1 MNASTN
7 KIADKTTTFHGGC
20 PQDCPDTCAMTYTV
34 LDGKLV
40 DVQGKPEHPFTR
52 GGLCTKLRDFAD
64 HHYNADRVLYPLKR
78 KGPKGSRQF
87 VRISWDEALAEIK
100 QRWTGIIEQYGAQAI
115 MPYSY
120 LGNQGI
126 VQGLNVGDPFF
137 NKLGATVCERTFCG
151 SGSSTAWLM
160 TIGPTGGLD
169 PESFIYSKYMVI
181 WGCNSVS
188 TNLHHWHIIH
198 EAQKKGVKL
207 VVIDTFKS
215 LTAKQAD
222 WHLMPKPGTDGALA
236 MALINTLI
244 AENLLDHD
252 YIEKYTVGFEELKE
266 RAATCTPEW
275 AEGITG
281 VAASDIRKLAK
292 EMYEA
297 KATAIRMGVALERHH
312 GGGQTIRAVCCIP
325 ALTGAWRHVGGGLM
339 QMPLWEFPL
348 RFDRICRPDF
358 IPAGTR
364 VVNNLRLGQAL
375 NGDMKLD
382 PPIKSLMV
390 YNANPVSQTPESNKI
405 VEGLKRDDLFTV
417 VSEHFITDTAAYA
430 DIILPATMAA
440 EMDDMIL
447 SWGHFYLTYNEKCIE
462 PPGEAVSNA
471 ELFRRLAR
479 TFGFD
484 DPQFQRTDAQ
494 MIEDYIDWTA
504 PQMAG
509 IDIEHFK
516 NVGYAHLKVGTPS
529 DRCPHREGNFP
540 TPSGKVEFKTSAAA
554 NGNFVATPFRQLYD
568 AFQAAE
574 PVDPLPAYVPS
585 RERPET
591 NPELAKKY
599 PLNIVTPKSHG
610 FLNSQYAN
618 EAHKV
623 GGQGEQYVLINPSD
637 AQTRGIRNGDFIRV
651 FNDRGEFHGDARI
664 TDDTLPGVVVATLGY
679 WRSRNKGG
687 GAVNVISSDQY
698 VNLGH
703 SPSLS
708 DNLVQ
713 VEAA

>member
-1 MNASTN
+1 MNAPVDN
-7 KIADKTTTFHGGC
+7 VTTFHGGC

-34 LDGKLV
+34 KDGKLI
-40 DVQGKPEHPFTR
+40 DVAGKPEHPMTR
-52 GGLCTKLRDFAD
+52 GGLCVKLKDFAD
-64 HHYNADRVLYPLKR
+64 HHYNSERVLYPLKR

-87 VRISWDEALAEIK
+87 ERISWDEALSEIK
-100 QRWTGIIEQYGAQAI
+100 QRWTGIIQQYGAQAI

-160 TIGPTGGLD
+160 TMGPTGGLD
-169 PESFIYSKYMVI
+169 PESFVHSKYMVI

-207 VVIDTFKS
+207 VVIDTYKS

-222 WHLMPKPGTDGALA
+222 WHIMPKPGTDGALA

-244 AENLLDHD
+244 AQDLLDHD
-252 YIEKYTVGFEELKE
+252 YIANYTLGFDELKQ
-266 RAATCTPEW
+266 RAASCTPEW

-281 VAASDIRKLAK
+281 VAAADIRKLAQ
-292 EMYEA
+292 EFAAA
-297 KATAIRMGVALERHH
+297 KASAIRMGVALERHH

-348 RFDRICRPDF
+348 KFDVICRPDF

-364 VVNNLRLGQAL
+364 VINNLKLGQAL
-375 NGDMKLD
+375 TGEMPLD
-382 PPIKSLMV
+382 PPLKSLMV
-390 YNANPVSQTPESNKI
+390 WNANPVSQTPESNKI
-405 VEGLKRDDLFTV
+405 VQGLKREDLFLV
-417 VSEHFITDTAAYA
+417 VAEHFITDTASYA

-447 SWGHFYLTYNEKCIE
+447 SWGHFYLTYNQKCIA
-462 PPGEAVSNA
+462 PPGETASNA
-471 ELFRRLAR
+471 EIFRRLAR

-484 DPQFQRTDAQ
+484 EPQFQRSDAQ
-494 MIEDYIDWTA
+494 MVEDTLDWSSPALKGVT
-504 PQMAG
+504 M
-509 IDIEHFK
+509 EEFK
-516 NVGYAHLKVGTPS
+516 RVGYVHLKVGTPD
-529 DRCPHREGNFP
+529 DRCPHKEGNFP
-540 TPSGKVEFKTSAAA
+540 TPSGKVEFKSSAAA
-554 NGNFVATPFRQLYD
+554 GGNFVATPFRQLYD
-568 AFQAAE
+568 AFQGGE
-574 PVDPLPAYVPS
+574 PVDPLPSYVPS

-591 NPELAKKY
+591 NPALAQKY

-618 EAHKV
+618 EAHKLR
-623 GGQGEQYVLINPSD
+623 GQSEQYVLINPTD
-637 AQTRGIRNGDFIRV
+637 AATRGIQHGDFVRV
-651 FNDRGEFHGDARI
+651 FNDRGEFHGDARV
-664 TDDTLPGVVVATLGY
+664 TDDTQPGVVVATLGY

-687 GAVNVISSDQY
+687 GAANVISSDQF

-703 SPSLS
+703 APSLS

-713 VEAA
+713 VEAG

>member
-1 MNASTN
+1 MNAPSGN
-7 KIADKTTTFHGGC
+7 VTTFHGGC

-34 LDGKLV
+34 QDGKLI
-40 DVQGKPEHPFTR
+40 DVQGKPEHPMTR
-52 GGLCTKLRDFAD
+52 GGLCVKLKDFAD
-64 HHYNADRVLYPLKR
+64 HHYNNDRVLYPLKR
-78 KGPKGSRQF
+78 KGPKGSRQY
-87 VRISWDEALAEIK
+87 VRISWDEALSEIK
-100 QRWTGIIEQYGAQAI
+100 TRWTDIIKQHGAQAI

-160 TIGPTGGLD
+160 TVGPTGGLD
-169 PESFIYSKYMVI
+169 PESFIHSKYMVI

-198 EAQKKGVKL
+198 EAQRKGVKL
-207 VVIDTFKS
+207 VVIDTYKS

-222 WHLMPKPGTDGALA
+222 WHIMPKPGTDGALA

-244 AENLLDHD
+244 AQNLLDHD
-252 YIEKYTVGFEELKE
+252 YIANYTLGFDELKE

-281 VAASDIRKLAK
+281 VAAADIRKLAK
-292 EMYEA
+292 EMFEA

-339 QMPLWEFPL
+339 QMPLWEFPIN
-348 RFDRICRPDF
+348 FGAVCRPDY

-364 VVNNLRLGQAL
+364 VINNLRLGQAL
-375 NGDMKLD
+375 NGEMKLD
-382 PPIKSLMV
+382 PPLKSLMV
-390 YNANPVSQTPESNKI
+390 WNANPVSQAPESNKI
-405 VEGLKRDDLFTV
+405 VEGLKRDDLFV
-417 VSEHFITDTAAYA
+417 VVAEHFITDTASYA

-447 SWGHFYLTYNEKCIE
+447 SWGHFYLTYNQKAIE
-462 PPGEAVSNA
+462 PPGETASNA
-471 ELFRRLAR
+471 EIFRRLAR

-484 DPQFQRTDAQ
+484 DPQFQRSDAQ
-494 MIEDYIDWTA
+494 MVEDTLNWDA
-504 PQMAG
+504 PALKGVTM
-509 IDIEHFK
+509 DEFK
-516 NVGYAHLKVGTPS
+516 RVGYVHLKVGTP
-529 DRCPHREGNFP
+529 DERCPHKEGNFP
-540 TPSGKVEFKTSAAA
+540 TPSGKCEFKTSAAA
-554 NGNFVATPFRQLYD
+554 GGNFVAPPFRQCYE
-568 AFQAAE
+568 AFQGGEA
-574 PVDPLPAYVPS
+574 VDPLPSYVPS

-618 EAHKV
+618 EEHKV
-623 GGQGEQYVLINPSD
+623 RGQGEQFVLINPAD
-637 AQTRGIRNGDFIRV
+637 AKTRGIKQGDFIRV
-651 FNDRGEFHGDARI
+651 FNDRGEFHGDANL
-664 TDDTLPGVVVATLGY
+664 TEDTQAGVVIATLGY
-679 WRSRNKGG
+679 WRSRTKGG
-687 GAVNVISSDQY
+687 GACNVISSDQF

-703 SPSLS
+703 APSLS

-713 VEAA
+713 VEMAV

>member
-1 MNASTN
+1 MNAPIDN
-7 KIADKTTTFHGGC
+7 VTTFHGGC

-34 LDGKLV
+34 KDGKLI
-40 DVQGKPEHPFTR
+40 DVAGKPEHPMTR
-52 GGLCTKLRDFAD
+52 GGLCVKLKDFAD
-64 HHYNADRVLYPLKR
+64 HHYNSERVLYPLKR

-87 VRISWDEALAEIK
+87 ERISWDEALSEIK
-100 QRWTGIIEQYGAQAI
+100 QRWTGIIQEFGAQAI

-160 TIGPTGGLD
+160 TMGPTGGLD
-169 PESFIYSKYMVI
+169 PESFVHSKYMVI

-207 VVIDTFKS
+207 VVIDTYKS

-222 WHLMPKPGTDGALA
+222 WHIMPKPGTDGALA

-244 AENLLDHD
+244 AQDLLDHD
-252 YIEKYTVGFEELKE
+252 YIEKYTLGFDELKQ
-266 RAATCTPEW
+266 RAADCTPEW
-275 AEGITG
+275 AEAITG
-281 VAASDIRKLAK
+281 VAAADIRQLAR
-292 EMYEA
+292 EFHEA
-297 KATAIRMGVALERHH
+297 KASAIRMGVALERHQ

-348 RFDRICRPDF
+348 KFDVICRPDF

-364 VVNNLRLGQAL
+364 VINNLKLGQAL
-375 NGDMKLD
+375 NGEMPLD
-382 PPIKSLMV
+382 PPLKSLMV
-390 YNANPVSQTPESNKI
+390 WNANPVSQTPESNKI
-405 VEGLKRDDLFTV
+405 VQGLKREDLFLV
-417 VSEHFITDTAAYA
+417 VAEHFITDTASYA

-447 SWGHFYLTYNEKCIE
+447 SWGHFYLTYNQKCIA
-462 PPGEAVSNA
+462 PPGETASNA
-471 ELFRRLAR
+471 EIFRRLAK

-484 DPQFQRTDAQ
+484 EPQFQRSDAQ
-494 MIEDYIDWTA
+494 MVEDTLDWSSPALKGVT
-504 PQMAG
+504 M
-509 IDIEHFK
+509 EEFK
-516 NVGYAHLKVGTPS
+516 RVGYVHLKVGTP
-529 DRCPHREGNFP
+529 DTRCPHKEGNFP

-554 NGNFVATPFRQLYD
+554 GGNFVATPFRQLYD
-568 AFQAAE
+568 AFQGGE
-574 PVDPLPAYVPS
+574 PVDPLPSYVPS

-591 NPELAKKY
+591 NPALAQKY

-618 EAHKV
+618 EAHKLR
-623 GGQGEQYVLINPSD
+623 GQGEQYVLINPAD
-637 AQTRGIRNGDFIRV
+637 AATHGIQHGDFVRV
-651 FNDRGEFHGDARI
+651 FNDRGEFHGDARV
-664 TDDTLPGVVVATLGY
+664 TDDTQPGVVVATLGY

-687 GAVNVISSDQY
+687 GAANVISSDQF

-703 SPSLS
+703 APSLS

-713 VEAA
+713 VEAG

>member
-1 MNASTN
+1 MNAP
-7 KIADKTTTFHGGC
+7 ADHTQRHTCHGGC

-34 LDGKLV
+34 QGGKLI
-40 DVQGKPEHPFTR
+40 DVQGKPEHPMTR
-52 GGLCTKLRDFAD
+52 GGLCVKLKDFAD
-64 HHYNADRVLYPLKR
+64 HHYNSDRVLYPLKR

-87 VRISWDEALAEIK
+87 VRISWDEALSEIK
-100 QRWTGIIEQYGAQAI
+100 TRWTDIIEEYGAQAI

-160 TIGPTGGLD
+160 TVGPTGGLD
-169 PESFIYSKYMVI
+169 PESFIHSKYMVI

-207 VVIDTFKS
+207 VVIDTYKS

-222 WHLMPKPGTDGALA
+222 WHLMPRPGTDGALA

-244 AENLLDHD
+244 EQDLLDHD
-252 YIEKYTVGFEELKE
+252 YIASYTLGFAELKE
-266 RAATCTPEW
+266 RASSCSPEW

-281 VAASDIRKLAK
+281 VAAADIRKLAK
-292 EMYEA
+292 EMFEA

-339 QMPLWEFPL
+339 QMPLWEFPID
-348 RFDRICRPDF
+348 FGVVCRPDF

-375 NGDMKLD
+375 NGEMKLD
-382 PPIKSLMV
+382 PPLKSVMF
-390 YNANPVSQTPESNKI
+390 YNANPVSQAPESNKI
-405 VEGLKRDDLFTV
+405 VQGLKRDDLFV
-417 VSEHFITDTAAYA
+417 VVAEHFITDTASYA

-447 SWGHFYLTYNEKCIE
+447 SWGHFYLTYNQKAIE
-462 PPGEAVSNA
+462 PPGETASNA
-471 ELFRRLAR
+471 EIFRRLAA

-484 DPQFQRTDAQ
+484 DPQFRRSDTQ
-494 MIEDYIDWTA
+494 MVEDTLNWESPTLKGVTMEDFRR
-504 PQMAG
+504 
-509 IDIEHFK
+509 D
-516 NVGYAHLKVGTPS
+516 GYVHLKVGTPS
-529 DRCPHREGNFP
+529 DRCPHKEGNFP
-540 TPSGKVEFKTSAAA
+540 TPSGKCEFMSSAAA
-554 NGNFVATPFRQLYD
+554 GGNFVAPPFRQCYE
-568 AFQAAE
+568 AFQGGEA
-574 PVDPLPAYVPS
+574 VDPLPGYVPS

-618 EAHKV
+618 EEHKLRS
-623 GGQGEQYVLINPSD
+623 QGEQFILINPVD
-637 AQTRGIRNGDFIRV
+637 AAQRGIRQGDFIRV
-651 FNDRGEFHGDARI
+651 FNDRGEFHGDANV
-664 TDDTLPGVVVATLGY
+664 TEDTLPGVVVATLGY
-679 WRSRNKGG
+679 WRSRNRGG
-687 GAVNVISSDQY
+687 GACNVISSDQF

-703 SPSLS
+703 APSLS

-713 VEAA
+713 VEAG

>member
-1 MNASTN
+1 MNAPVDN
-7 KIADKTTTFHGGC
+7 VTTFHGGC

-34 LDGKLV
+34 KDGKLI
-40 DVQGKPEHPFTR
+40 DVAGKPEHPMTR
-52 GGLCTKLRDFAD
+52 GGLCVKLKDFAD
-64 HHYNADRVLYPLKR
+64 HHYNSERVLYPLKR

-87 VRISWDEALAEIK
+87 ERISWDEALSEIK
-100 QRWTGIIEQYGAQAI
+100 QRWTGIIQEYGAQAI

-160 TIGPTGGLD
+160 TMGPTGGLD
-169 PESFIYSKYMVI
+169 PESFIHSKYMVI

-207 VVIDTFKS
+207 VVIDTYKS

-222 WHLMPKPGTDGALA
+222 WHIMPKPGTDGALA

-244 AENLLDHD
+244 EQNLLDHD
-252 YIEKYTVGFEELKE
+252 YIEKYTLGFDELKQ
-266 RAATCTPEW
+266 RAADCTPEW
-275 AEGITG
+275 AEAITG
-281 VAASDIRKLAK
+281 VAAADIRKLAK
-292 EMYEA
+292 EFHDA
-297 KATAIRMGVALERHH
+297 KASAIRMGVALERHH

-348 RFDRICRPDF
+348 KFDVICRPDF

-364 VVNNLRLGQAL
+364 VVNNLKLGQAL
-375 NGDMKLD
+375 TGEMPLD

-390 YNANPVSQTPESNKI
+390 WNANPVSQAPESNKI
-405 VEGLKRDDLFTV
+405 VEGLKREDLFLV
-417 VSEHFITDTAAYA
+417 VAEHFITDTASYA
-430 DIILPATMAA
+430 DIILPATMAT

-447 SWGHFYLTYNEKCIE
+447 SWGHFYLTYNQKCIA
-462 PPGEAVSNA
+462 PPGETASNA
-471 ELFRRLAR
+471 EIFRRLAK

-484 DPQFQRTDAQ
+484 EPQFQRSDAQ
-494 MIEDYIDWTA
+494 MVEDTLDWSSPALKGVT
-504 PQMAG
+504 M
-509 IDIEHFK
+509 EEFK
-516 NVGYAHLKVGTPS
+516 RVGYVHLKVGTPD
-529 DRCPHREGNFP
+529 DRCPHKEGNFP

-554 NGNFVATPFRQLYD
+554 GGNFVATPFRQLYD
-568 AFQAAE
+568 AFQGGE
-574 PVDPLPAYVPS
+574 PVDPLPSYVPS

-591 NPELAKKY
+591 NPALAQKY

-618 EAHKV
+618 EAHKMR
-623 GGQGEQYVLINPSD
+623 GQGEQYVLINPAD
-637 AQTRGIRNGDFIRV
+637 AATRGIQHGDFVRV
-651 FNDRGEFHGDARI
+651 FNERGEFHGDARV
-664 TDDTLPGVVVATLGY
+664 TDDTQPGVVVATLGY

-687 GAVNVISSDQY
+687 GAANVISSDQF

-703 SPSLS
+703 APSLS

-713 VEAA
+713 VEAG

>member
-1 MNASTN
+1 MNAPAETLQ
-7 KIADKTTTFHGGC
+7 TFHGGC

-34 LDGKLV
+34 KNGKLV
-40 DVQGKPEHPFTR
+40 DVQGKPEHPMTR
-52 GGLCTKLRDFAD
+52 GGLCVKLKDFAD
-64 HHYNADRVLYPLKR
+64 HHYNNDRVLYPLKR

-87 VRISWDEALAEIK
+87 VRIGWDEALNEIK
-100 QRWTGIIEQYGAQAI
+100 QRWTGIIDEYGAQAI

-160 TIGPTGGLD
+160 TMGPTGGLD
-169 PESFIYSKYMVI
+169 PESFAYSKYMVI

-207 VVIDTFKS
+207 VVIDTYKS

-222 WHLMPKPGTDGALA
+222 WHIMPRPGTDGALA

-244 AENLLDHD
+244 EQDLLDRD
-252 YIEKYTVGFEELKE
+252 YVANYTLGFDELKQ
-266 RAATCTPEW
+266 RAADCTPEW
-275 AEGITG
+275 AEAITG
-281 VAASDIRKLAK
+281 VAAADIRQLAR
-292 EMYEA
+292 EMFEA
-297 KATAIRMGVALERHH
+297 QATAIRMGVALERHH

-348 RFDRICRPDF
+348 KFDVMCRPDY

-364 VVNNLRLGQAL
+364 IINNLQLGAAL
-375 NGDMKLD
+375 NGEMPLD
-382 PPIKSLMV
+382 PPLKSVMF
-390 YNANPVSQTPESNKI
+390 YNANPVSQAPESNKI
-405 VEGLKRDDLFTV
+405 VAGLKREDLFV
-417 VSEHFITDTAAYA
+417 VAAEHFITDTAAYA

-462 PPGEAVSNA
+462 PPGETASNA
-471 ELFRRLAR
+471 EIFRRLAQ

-484 DPQFQRTDAQ
+484 DPQFRRTDAQ
-494 MIEDYIDWTA
+494 MVEDTLDWSSPALNGVT
-504 PQMAG
+504 M
-509 IDIEHFK
+509 DEFRK
-516 NVGYAHLKVGTPS
+516 VGYVHLKVGTPS

-554 NGNFVATPFRQLYD
+554 GGNFVATPFRQLY
-568 AFQAAE
+568 AAYQGGE
-574 PVDPLPAYVPS
+574 PVDPLPSYVPS

-591 NPELAKKY
+591 NPALAQKY

-623 GGQGEQYVLINPSD
+623 NGQGEQYVLINPAD
-637 AQTRGIRNGDFIRV
+637 AAARGIRQGDFVRV
-651 FNDRGEFHGDARI
+651 FNDRGEFHGDANV
-664 TDDTLPGVVVATLGY
+664 TEDTQPGVVVATLGY
-679 WRSRNKGG
+679 WRSRNRGG
-687 GAVNVISSDQY
+687 GAANVISSDRF

-703 SPSLS
+703 APSLS

-713 VEAA
+713 VEAG

>member
-1 MNASTN
+1 MN
-7 KIADKTTTFHGGC
+7 
-20 PQDCPDTCAMTYTV
+20 YTV
-34 LDGKLV
+34 KDGKLI
-40 DVQGKPEHPFTR
+40 DVQGKPEHPMTR
-52 GGLCTKLRDFAD
+52 GGLCVKLKDFAD
-64 HHYNADRVLYPLKR
+64 HHYNSERLLYPLKR

-87 VRISWDEALAEIK
+87 VRITWDEALAEIK
-100 QRWTGIIEQYGAQAI
+100 ERWTGIIREYGAQAI

-160 TIGPTGGLD
+160 TMGPTGGLD
-169 PESFIYSKYMVI
+169 PESFVHSKYMVI

-207 VVIDTFKS
+207 VVIDTYKS

-222 WHLMPKPGTDGALA
+222 WHIMPKPGTDGALA

-244 AENLLDHD
+244 EQDLLDHD
-252 YIEKYTVGFEELKE
+252 YIEKYTLGFEELKA
-266 RAATCTPEW
+266 RAKDCTPEW
-275 AEGITG
+275 AEAITG
-281 VAASDIRKLAK
+281 VAAADIRKLAK
-292 EMYEA
+292 EMYDA

-348 RFDRICRPDF
+348 KFDRICRPDY
-358 IPAGTR
+358 IPEGTR
-364 VVNNLRLGQAL
+364 VINNLRLGQAL
-375 NGDMKLD
+375 NGEMPLH
-382 PPIKSLMV
+382 PPLKSVMF
-390 YNANPVSQTPESNKI
+390 YNANPVSQAPESNKI
-405 VEGLKRDDLFTV
+405 VEGLMREDLFV
-417 VSEHFITDTAAYA
+417 VAAEHFITDTAAYA

-447 SWGHFYLTYNEKCIE
+447 SWGHFYLTYNAKCIE
-462 PPGEAVSNA
+462 APGETASNA
-471 ELFRRLAR
+471 EIFRRLAKV
-479 TFGFD
+479 FGFD
-484 DPQFQRTDAQ
+484 DPQFQRTDAE

-509 IDIEHFK
+509 ITMETFK
-516 NVGYAHLKVGTPS
+516 QDGYAHLKVGTPD

-540 TPSGKVEFKTSAAA
+540 TPSGKVEFKSSAAA
-554 NGNFVATPFRQLYD
+554 GGNFVATPFRQLYD
-568 AFQAAE
+568 AFQGGE
-574 PVDPLPAYVPS
+574 PVDPLPGYVPS

-591 NPELAKKY
+591 NPALALKY

-623 GGQGEQYVLINPSD
+623 KSQGEQYVLINPVD
-637 AQTRGIRNGDFIRV
+637 AAARDIHPGGQIRV
-651 FNDRGEFHGDARI
+651 FNDRGEFHGEARI

-679 WRSRNKGG
+679 WRSRTKGG
-687 GAVNVISSDQY
+687 GAVNVISSDQF
-698 VNLGH
+698 VNMGH
-703 SPSLS
+703 APSLS

>member
-1 MNASTN
+1 MNTPVDN
-7 KIADKTTTFHGGC
+7 ITTFHGGC

-34 LDGKLV
+34 KDGKLI
-40 DVQGKPEHPFTR
+40 DVQGKPEHPMTR
-52 GGLCTKLRDFAD
+52 GGLCVKLKDFAN
-64 HHYNADRVLYPLKR
+64 HHQNPDRVLYPLKR
-78 KGPKGSRQF
+78 RGPKGSRQF
-87 VRISWDEALAEIK
+87 VRISWDQALEEIK
-100 QRWTGIIEQYGAQAI
+100 TRWTDIIQKHGAQAI

-160 TIGPTGGLD
+160 TMGPTGGLD
-169 PESFIYSKYMVI
+169 PESFAYSKYMVI

-198 EAQKKGVKL
+198 EAQKKGIKL
-207 VVIDTFKS
+207 VVIDTYKS

-222 WHLMPKPGTDGALA
+222 WHIMPKPGTDGALA

-244 AENLLDHD
+244 EQDLLDHD
-252 YIEKYTVGFEELKE
+252 YIANYTLGFDELKE
-266 RAATCTPEW
+266 RASTSTPEW

-281 VAASDIRKLAK
+281 VPAADIRKLAK
-292 EMYEA
+292 EFFEA
-297 KATAIRMGVALERHH
+297 KASAIRMGVALERHQ

-348 RFDRICRPDF
+348 KFDVICRPDY
-358 IPAGTR
+358 IPTGTR
-364 VVNNLRLGQAL
+364 VINNLRLGQAL
-375 NGDMKLD
+375 TGEMELD
-382 PPIKSLMV
+382 PPLKSLMV
-390 YNANPVSQTPESNKI
+390 WNANPVSQAPESNKI
-405 VEGLKRDDLFTV
+405 VEGLKREDLFTV
-417 VSEHFITDTAAYA
+417 VAEHFITDTAAYA

-447 SWGHFYLTYNEKCIE
+447 SWGHFYLTYNQKCVE
-462 PPGEAVSNA
+462 PPGETASNA
-471 ELFRRLAR
+471 EIFRRLAK

-484 DPQFQRTDAQ
+484 EPQFKRTDAE
-494 MIEDYIDWTA
+494 MVEDTLDWTSPA
-504 PQMAG
+504 LAG
-509 IDIEHFK
+509 VTMEDFK
-516 NVGYAHLKVGTPS
+516 RDGYVHLKVGTPS
-529 DRCPHREGNFP
+529 ERCPHKEGNFP
-540 TPSGKVEFKTSAAA
+540 TPSGKVEFKSSAAA
-554 NGNFVATPFRQLYD
+554 GGNFVATPFRQLYD
-568 AFQAAE
+568 AFQGGE
-574 PVDPLPAYVPS
+574 PVDPLPSYVPS

-591 NPELAKKY
+591 NPELAMRY

-618 EAHKV
+618 EVHKV
-623 GGQGEQYVLINPSD
+623 RGQGEQYVLIHPAD
-637 AQTRGIRNGDFIRV
+637 ATARGIQHGEFVRV
-651 FNDRGEFHGDARI
+651 FNDRGEFHGDARV
-664 TDDTLPGVVVATLGY
+664 TDDTQPGVVVATLGY
-679 WRSRNKGG
+679 WRSLTKGG
-687 GAVNVISSDQY
+687 GAVNVISSDQF

-703 SPSLS
+703 APSLS

-713 VEAA
+713 VEASR

>member
-1 MNASTN
+1 MNAPVDN
-7 KIADKTTTFHGGC
+7 VTTFHGGC

-34 LDGKLV
+34 KDGKLV
-40 DVQGKPEHPFTR
+40 DVQGKPEHPMTR
-52 GGLCTKLRDFAD
+52 GGLCVKLKDFAD
-64 HHYNADRVLYPLKR
+64 HHYNNDRVLYPLKR
-78 KGPKGSRQF
+78 KGPKGGRQY

-100 QRWTGIIEQYGAQAI
+100 QRWTGIIQEYGAQAI

-160 TIGPTGGLD
+160 TMGPTGGLD
-169 PESFIYSKYMVI
+169 PESFIHSKYMVI

-207 VVIDTFKS
+207 VVIDTYKS

-222 WHLMPKPGTDGALA
+222 WHIMPKPGTDGALA

-244 AENLLDHD
+244 AQDLLDHD
-252 YIEKYTVGFEELKE
+252 YIANYTLGFDELKQ
-266 RAATCTPEW
+266 RAASCTPEW

-281 VAASDIRKLAK
+281 VAAADIRKLAQ
-292 EMYEA
+292 EFAAA
-297 KATAIRMGVALERHH
+297 KASAIRMGVALERHH

-348 RFDRICRPDF
+348 KFDVICRPDY

-364 VVNNLRLGQAL
+364 VINNLKLGQAL
-375 NGDMKLD
+375 TGEMQLD
-382 PPIKSLMV
+382 PPLKSLMV
-390 YNANPVSQTPESNKI
+390 WNANPVSQTPESNKI
-405 VEGLKRDDLFTV
+405 VEGLKREDLFLV
-417 VSEHFITDTAAYA
+417 VAEHFITDTASYA

-447 SWGHFYLTYNEKCIE
+447 SWGHFYLTYNQKCIA
-462 PPGEAVSNA
+462 PPGETASNA
-471 ELFRRLAR
+471 EIFRRLAR

-484 DPQFQRTDAQ
+484 EPQFSRSDAQ
-494 MIEDYIDWTA
+494 MVEDTLDWSSPA
-504 PQMAG
+504 LAG
-509 IDIEHFK
+509 VTMEEFK
-516 NVGYAHLKVGTPS
+516 RVGYVHLKVGTP
-529 DRCPHREGNFP
+529 DQRCPHKEGNFP

-554 NGNFVATPFRQLYD
+554 GGNFVATPFRQLYD
-568 AFQAAE
+568 AFQGGE
-574 PVDPLPAYVPS
+574 PVDPLPSYVPS

-591 NPELAKKY
+591 NPALAQKY

-618 EAHKV
+618 EAHKLR
-623 GGQGEQYVLINPSD
+623 GQGEQTVLINPTD
-637 AQTRGIRNGDFIRV
+637 AAARGIKPGDFVRV
-651 FNDRGEFHGDARI
+651 FNDRGEFHGDAKV
-664 TDDTLPGVVVATLGY
+664 TDDTQPGVVVATLGY

-687 GAVNVISSDQY
+687 GAVNVISSDQF

-713 VEAA
+713 VEAG